1 MIVESKSRKYE
12 LKRYGDLCPN
22 TYYFVT
28 LLPKLLL
35 KSSDWVVVNPIANIF
50 YPILTKDDFLI
61 GKPFSMTDHCLVMGR
76 SLSSQEVKDLQKC
89 IFKRRKRMIF
99 NCVTI
104 IFLFLVFCF
113 CVGLIGS
120 VTKDPTSTPILFL
133 SIIFITETAFLSLT
147 FIK

>member
-1 MIVESKSRKYE
+1 MIIEIKSRKYE

-22 TYYFVT
+22 TYYCVT
-28 LLPKLLL
+28 LTTKSLL
-35 KSSDWVVVNPIANIF
+35 KSSDWIVVNPIANIF
-50 YPILTKDDFLI
+50 YPIFTKNDFMI
-61 GKPFSMTDHCLVMGR
+61 GEPFSMTDHCPVMGR
-76 SLSSQEVKDLQKC
+76 SLSTQEVKDLQKY

>member
-1 MIVESKSRKYE
+1 MIVEVKSRKYE

-22 TYYFVT
+22 TYYCVT
-28 LLPKLLL
+28 LPIKL

-50 YPILTKDDFLI
+50 YPILAKNDFMI
-61 GKPFSMTDHCLVMGR
+61 GEPFSMTDHCLLMGR
-76 SLSSQEVKDLQKC
+76 SLSSQEVKDLQKY

-104 IFLFLVFCF
+104 IFLFLIFCF

-120 VTKDPTSTPILFL
+120 VTKDTTSTPILFL
-133 SIIFITETAFLSLT
+133 SIIFIIETAFLLLT

>member
-1 MIVESKSRKYE
+1 MIVEVKSRKYE
-12 LKRYGDLCPN
+12 LKRYGDICQN
-22 TYYFVT
+22 SYYYVT
-28 LLPKLLL
+28 LAIKL
-35 KSSDWVVVNPIANIF
+35 KSSDWVAVNPIANVF
-50 YPILTKDDFLI
+50 YPILTKNDFMI
-61 GKPFSMTDHCLVMGR
+61 GAPFNMTDYCLSIGR
-76 SLSSQEVKDLQKC
+76 SLSTQEVKDLQNY

-120 VTKDPTSTPILFL
+120 VTKDTTSTSIVFL